1 MGWDGN
7 GIDRLGRCLYEH
19 VDRNGSIR
27 LVRPQEKCQG
37 QAGGDCRYKHRYPAD
52 STPLC
57 DYSVEFFGIINLED
71 IEVRIH

>member
-1 MGWDGN
+1 MGGDGDSV
-7 GIDRLGRCLYEH
+7 GRHGRCLH
-19 VDRNGSIR
+19 KKVTRNDGIR
-27 LVRPQEKCQG
+27 LARQKEKGDG

-71 IEVRIH
+71 IETGVH